1 MSFIKLVSSLVG
13 FTFYFVENDFFVMVF
28 LDRVI
33 MNDCSMFLDSIGNV
47 FKFVSLYER
56 DDVDPVKTASYK
68 QTINPFV

>member
-1 MSFIKLVSSLVG
+1 
-13 FTFYFVENDFFVMVF
+13 MVF
-28 LDRVI
+28 LDHVI

>member
-1 MSFIKLVSSLVG
+1 
-13 FTFYFVENDFFVMVF
+13 
-28 LDRVI
+28 

-68 QTINPFV
+68 QTINPFVKLYLSTFAVTIFPCNMKYFASPQHVLKD